1 MPFRSG
7 SLSARRFVV
16 QGDVSATF
24 DRTATMALRRYAWKP
39 INDERAEKESFGWI
53 DPRHPLAEA
62 ITWEDLQDGPLIFL
76 SVRRDRKSFSKVLFL
91 ARLQE
96 RIEQVQKEKGLSRL
110 TRQHRLALQE
120 ELTVVMLKETSATS
134 IFTELVWD
142 RNTNEVYMTAT
153 STTLCE
159 RISELF
165 MSTFELKLVPQFPA
179 LKGYAALCEQGLEEG
194 FDAAT
199 AALGAEDA
207 QPTAAKPTAA
217 KPNGAKPAAMP
228 AANPLAALADPS
240 TDSDNTDGE
249 EN

>member
-16 QGDVSATF
+16 QGEVSATF

-39 INDERAEKESFGWI
+39 INDERAERESFGWI

-62 ITWEDLQDGPLIFL
+62 MTWEDLQDGPLIFL
-76 SVRRDRKSFSKVLFL
+76 SVRRDKKAFSKVLFL

-96 RIEQVQKEKGLSRL
+96 RIEQVQKEKGLNRL

-120 ELTVVMLKETSATS
+120 ELTIVMLKETSATS
-134 IFTELVWD
+134 GFTELVWD
-142 RNTNEVYMTAT
+142 RNTNEVFMTAT
-153 STTLCE
+153 STSLCE

-179 LKGYAALCEQGLEEG
+179 LKGYAILCEQGLEEG

-207 QPTAAKPTAA
+207 
-217 KPNGAKPAAMP
+217 KPAAARKP
-228 AANPLAALADPS
+228 AKPSGANPLAALADS
-240 TDSDNTDGE
+240 TSETDLSEGGT
-249 EN
+249 N